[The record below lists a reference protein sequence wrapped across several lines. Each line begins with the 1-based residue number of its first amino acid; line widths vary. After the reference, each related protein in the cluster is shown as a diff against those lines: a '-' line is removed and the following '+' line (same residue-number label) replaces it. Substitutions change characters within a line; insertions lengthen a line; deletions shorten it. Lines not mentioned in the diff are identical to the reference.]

1 MSKTAI
7 ARNAGIRLPAFLPEA
22 YLFSLAAFAKIKI
35 REITMERK
43 FEILDHTADA
53 KFRAF
58 GRTLEEAAAN
68 AALAMVSLMWDY
80 EQVELT
86 SREEVEI
93 KARSFASLMVKFLS
107 EILYLF
113 EVKRFLL
120 GKVEEIKIELPA
132 AAQKAG
138 KEDDSG
144 ADGQFFDS
152 QDYTLRAIL
161 AGDHYSEKYEII
173 SEVKA
178 ATYNEFALKKGP
190 DGYRLQMVVDM

>member
-1 MSKTAI
+1 
-7 ARNAGIRLPAFLPEA
+7 LPAFLPEA
-22 YLFSLAAFAKIKI
+22 HLFSPAAFAKIKI

-53 KFRAF
+53 KFRAY

-132 AAQKAG
+132 VAEKTEKRGGGEEENSAG
-138 KEDDSG
+138 
-144 ADGQFFDS
+144 GQFSDN

-178 ATYNEFALKKGP
+178 ATYNDFALEKGP

>member
-1 MSKTAI
+1 
-7 ARNAGIRLPAFLPEA
+7 
-22 YLFSLAAFAKIKI
+22 
-35 REITMERK
+35 MERK

-53 KFRAF
+53 KFRAY

-120 GKVEEIKIELPA
+120 GNVEEIKIELPA
-132 AAQKAG
+132 MAEKTEKRGGGEEENSAG
-138 KEDDSG
+138 GEFSDN
-144 ADGQFFDS
+144 

-178 ATYNEFALKKGP
+178 ATYNDFALEKGP